1 MTMQDTTQP
10 FIPREAVYP
19 LFIGGTER
27 AGEGEA
33 SFSVTNPSTGR
44 KLAEFSSASESDI
57 DLAVAA
63 ALDSFHRGWGR
74 LMPKE
79 RSKLMNRFAAEIRR
93 RVSDFAFAET
103 LDVGRPIALTS
114 GEMEGLAESVEF
126 YAGTLLA
133 LSGETLN
140 VSDPTLADF
149 TLREPLGVCGLI
161 TPWNYPGLLAILK
174 IAPALAAGNTVVL
187 KPSEV
192 TPLSA
197 ALLAEC
203 AQAADLPAGTINI
216 VYGGAVP
223 GMRLVRH
230 PGVAKIS
237 FTGSTLTGKRI
248 FVEAAQTMK
257 KLTLEL
263 GGKSPLVVFDDA
275 DIDAAVDA
283 AFTDNVRNSG
293 QVCAAC
299 TRLIIQDGIHD
310 DFVKRLEERL
320 RSVAIGIA
328 ERPETRMG
336 PVVSDTQRTTIEECV
351 DTAAR
356 EGATVRRYSDLTD
369 RDDLRAGYFVAPTLL
384 LDARS
389 DMKMSRAEIFG
400 PVQSVFRF
408 RDEGQ
413 AVELANDSE
422 FGLAAAVFTQDAARA
437 MRSARAISAGT
448 VCINTGRKVS
458 VDAPFGGFRQSGF
471 GKERGVEAML
481 EDTQLK
487 NVRYS
492 LS

>member
-1 MTMQDTTQP
+1 MNVSNTNSPFSPRDT
-10 FIPREAVYP
+10 VYP
-19 LFIGGTER
+19 LFIGGAER
-27 AGEGEA
+27 AGEGEE
-33 SFSVTNPSTGR
+33 SFTVNNPSTGSR
-44 KLAEFSSASESDI
+44 LAAFSSASEADT
-57 DLAVAA
+57 DRAVAA
-63 ALDSFHRGWGR
+63 ALDGFRHGWGR

-79 RSKLMNRFAAEIRR
+79 RSRLMNRFAAEIRR
-93 RVSDFAFAET
+93 RASDFAFAET

-114 GEMEGLAESVEF
+114 GEMEGLAESIEF
-126 YAGTLLA
+126 YAGTLLT

-140 VSDPTLADF
+140 VSDPALADF

-161 TPWNYPGLLAILK
+161 TPWNYPGLLAVLK

-203 AQAADLPAGTINI
+203 AQAVDLPAGTINI

-230 PGVAKIS
+230 PDVAKIS
-237 FTGSTLTGKRI
+237 FTGSTATGKRI

-275 DIDAAVDA
+275 DLEAAVEA

-299 TRLIIQDGIHD
+299 TRLIVQDGIHD
-310 DFVKRLEERL
+310 DFVARLEERL
-320 RSVAIGIA
+320 RSVEIGVA
-328 ERPETRMG
+328 DRPETRMG
-336 PVVSDTQRTTIEECV
+336 PVVSDIQRDKIEECIDV
-351 DTAAR
+351 AAR
-356 EGATVRRYSDLTD
+356 EGAVVRRYSDLGA
-369 RDDLRAGYFVAPTLL
+369 RADLQSGYFVAPTLL
-384 LDARS
+384 LDARN
-389 DMKMSRAEIFG
+389 DMSMSRAEIFG
-400 PVQSVFRF
+400 PVQSVFRV
-408 RDEGQ
+408 REE
-413 AVELANDSE
+413 AEAIALANDSE
-422 FGLAAAVFTQDAARA
+422 FGLAAAVFTRDAGRA
-437 MRSARAISAGT
+437 MRAARAISAGT

-487 NVRYS
+487 NVRFA